1 LNPNSWNG
9 GGMGNNVLSWIKVDR
24 FANNFWNNCMFKLAS
39 RSSGSSTVVEHVPH
53 YLKVEGLSLAKNVIF
68 GSKINI

>member
-1 LNPNSWNG
+1 
-9 GGMGNNVLSWIKVDR
+9 MGKNVTRWIKVDR
-24 FANNFWNNCMFKLAS
+24 FDNNFWNYCMFKHAS
-39 RSSGSSTVVEHVPH
+39 SSSSTVIEQVPH